1 MISRGNS
8 STGTDDT
15 HLKTNSHHRNSR
27 LSTPALNAVLE
38 FVEHSRPLC
47 NLKRTSGGTCLKM
60 LIGFELST
68 FALSPK
74 ATDAKEARNVALF
87 GWDGAVSTKHPVRGS
102 TRTFAMTNRTVC
114 HLLKTLAALAL
125 TATFSSTSFAGEFTV
140 QQGKRY
146 RATLSLNSVER
157 LADNS
162 LIERKFRALG
172 FSGVRVSGT
181 GAIRRVEGVWPRKDA
196 SAPLPPQIV
205 AVARL

>member
-1 MISRGNS
+1 MLRS
-8 STGTDDT
+8 SLGAC
-15 HLKTNSHHRNSR
+15 LGRIQQVR
-27 LSTPALNAVLE
+27 AVPE
-38 FVEHSRPLC
+38 GDGRQ
-47 NLKRTSGGTCLKM
+47 
-60 LIGFELST
+60 
-68 FALSPK
+68 
-74 ATDAKEARNVALF
+74 EAHNVALF
-87 GWDGAVSTKHPVRGS
+87 GWDGGPFPANIRSAARQ
-102 TRTFAMTNRTVC
+102 RTFAMINKTVC

-125 TATFSSTSFAGEFTV
+125 TATFISTSFAGEFKV

-157 LADNS
+157 LADNN

>member
-1 MISRGNS
+1 MPEDAHWFRIEHFR
-8 STGTDDT
+8 
-15 HLKTNSHHRNSR
+15 
-27 LSTPALNAVLE
+27 AVAE
-38 FVEHSRPLC
+38 GDGC
-47 NLKRTSGGTCLKM
+47 QG
-60 LIGFELST
+60 
-68 FALSPK
+68 
-74 ATDAKEARNVALF
+74 ARNVALF

>member
-1 MISRGNS
+1 MLRS
-8 STGTDDT
+8 SLGPC
-15 HLKTNSHHRNSR
+15 LGRIQQVR
-27 LSTPALNAVLE
+27 AVPE
-38 FVEHSRPLC
+38 GDGRQ
-47 NLKRTSGGTCLKM
+47 
-60 LIGFELST
+60 
-68 FALSPK
+68 
-74 ATDAKEARNVALF
+74 EAHNVALF
-87 GWDGAVSTKHPVRGS
+87 GWDGGPFPANIRSAARQ
-102 TRTFAMTNRTVC
+102 RTFAMTNKTVC

-125 TATFSSTSFAGEFTV
+125 TATFISTSFASEFKV

-146 RATLSLNSVER
+146 KATLSLNSVER

-172 FSGVRVSGT
+172 FSGVHVSGT

>member
-1 MISRGNS
+1 
-8 STGTDDT
+8 
-15 HLKTNSHHRNSR
+15 
-27 LSTPALNAVLE
+27 
-38 FVEHSRPLC
+38 
-47 NLKRTSGGTCLKM
+47 M
-60 LIGFELST
+60 LDGPESAHVSNVSIFGGFEHIRAVARRQRMPGGPQCRLIWVRWRGLSQQT
-68 FALSPK
+68 SDEL
-74 ATDAKEARNVALF
+74 
-87 GWDGAVSTKHPVRGS
+87 RGI
-102 TRTFAMTNRTVC
+102 TRTFAMTHKAVC

-162 LIERKFRALG
+162 LIKRKFRALG

-196 SAPLPPQIV
+196 SASLPPQIV